1 MWLALGWHADN
12 KLLCCYTGWL
22 RSGACMARL
31 PMFTD
36 KSASPKAFYLPD
48 IFIFLPEHLWDKDTL
63 RCPKGC
69 RVQIG
74 TYQYQTK
81 HAARRCAFDLS
92 GRAHSPHHPRD
103 DCQNRRPTQYCFSCR
118 ILHFKAPYFVMA
130 KRYHCTECHSRFDR
144 CRVDQAALLGVS
156 LTTIKRS
163 DVDEASFSFMPW
175 DARVLPLMKAGRGA
189 HFPAHL
195 TARGGVDKT
204 VLDLM
209 RIVFNSGVRPGTFA
223 AAMLELNSK
232 EHTLRRIAYE
242 HELRELLASLTP
254 PSPIMFSAF
263 KDPLGYA
270 GCVPKG
276 VRSSAPPSPPPTR
289 SQH

>member
-63 RCPKGC
+63 RCPNGRGVVCKLALTNTRRSTLLEGARSTC
-69 RVQIG
+69 P
-74 TYQYQTK
+74 
-81 HAARRCAFDLS
+81 AAPTPPTTLETTAKT
-92 GRAHSPHHPRD
+92 D
-103 DCQNRRPTQYCFSCR
+103 DPPNTCSSCR

-209 RIVFNSGVRPGTFA
+209 RIVFNSGVRPGCWRV
-223 AAMLELNSK
+223 L
-232 EHTLRRIAYE
+232 
-242 HELRELLASLTP
+242 
-254 PSPIMFSAF
+254 
-263 KDPLGYA
+263 
-270 GCVPKG
+270 
-276 VRSSAPPSPPPTR
+276 
-289 SQH
+289 

>member
-1 MWLALGWHADN
+1 MLTISFYAAIQAGCVRAHAWLVCRCSQTSPPVQKPSTFPTSSFFCLNTCGTKTHFAVRRGVVCKLALTN
-12 KLLCCYTGWL
+12 TRRSTLLEGA
-22 RSGACMARL
+22 RSTCPAAPTPPTTL
-31 PMFTD
+31 ETTAKTD
-36 KSASPKAFYLPD
+36 DPPNTCS
-48 IFIFLPEHLWDKDTL
+48 
-63 RCPKGC
+63 
-69 RVQIG
+69 
-74 TYQYQTK
+74 
-81 HAARRCAFDLS
+81 
-92 GRAHSPHHPRD
+92 
-103 DCQNRRPTQYCFSCR
+103 SCR

-209 RIVFNSGVRPGTFA
+209 RIVFNSGVRPGCWRV
-223 AAMLELNSK
+223 L
-232 EHTLRRIAYE
+232 
-242 HELRELLASLTP
+242 
-254 PSPIMFSAF
+254 
-263 KDPLGYA
+263 
-270 GCVPKG
+270 
-276 VRSSAPPSPPPTR
+276 
-289 SQH
+289 